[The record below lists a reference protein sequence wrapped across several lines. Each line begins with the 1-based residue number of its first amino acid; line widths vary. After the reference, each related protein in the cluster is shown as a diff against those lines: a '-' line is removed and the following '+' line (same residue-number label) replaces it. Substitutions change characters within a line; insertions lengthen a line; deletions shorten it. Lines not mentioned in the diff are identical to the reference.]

1 MHQRAGYRAA
11 EYVTH
16 TVLAHRKLSS
26 LTSTD
31 VILSLDSFKKN
42 YAGHCEG
49 LDAMPCTNGE
59 DSTQAFMDKQA
70 VHFVETALEAYGN
83 RMHRWLED
91 LVDCVI
97 ADPNPIVAF
106 EVTRVLVAVYDGED
120 KNAAVQ
126 LIDGATVVEVEG
138 QTVNLL
144 ELVADITQFVTTEIL
159 HESSVLFVHSET
171 AGDIK
176 ERVTN
181 GGNFIGES
189 GQRLERTI
197 KTLVYGRPVH
207 SHLSERMVNIGNR
220 VTQKHGKH
228 ETEVHTAG
236 KVNGLANGTLVD
248 ARLAAYEYEA
258 LERAEAMDLAGRTPT
273 KHWRDAATGFSRT
286 ALGADR
292 RPRGKGVIL
301 LKIKAFLERS
311 ARITVSVGKAALE
324 LASDRKA
331 GGTGLAAR
339 AEARAA
345 AQVVDAKANVA
356 KRMASKTMTQYDAA
370 YFATAAAASNPP
382 RLEDLLNPP
391 SKEILAQECELRD
404 LPVKRSGDDT
414 AHPRQATELVQFL
427 V

>member
-1 MHQRAGYRAA
+1 
-11 EYVTH
+11 
-16 TVLAHRKLSS
+16 
-26 LTSTD
+26 
-31 VILSLDSFKKN
+31 
-42 YAGHCEG
+42 
-49 LDAMPCTNGE
+49 
-59 DSTQAFMDKQA
+59 
-70 VHFVETALEAYGN
+70 
-83 RMHRWLED
+83 
-91 LVDCVI
+91 
-97 ADPNPIVAF
+97 
-106 EVTRVLVAVYDGED
+106 
-120 KNAAVQ
+120 
-126 LIDGATVVEVEG
+126 
-138 QTVNLL
+138 
-144 ELVADITQFVTTEIL
+144 
-159 HESSVLFVHSET
+159 
-171 AGDIK
+171 
-176 ERVTN
+176 
-181 GGNFIGES
+181 
-189 GQRLERTI
+189 
-197 KTLVYGRPVH
+197 
-207 SHLSERMVNIGNR
+207 

-273 KHWRDAATGFSRT
+273 KHWRDAATGFTRT

-311 ARITVSVGKAALE
+311 ARVTVSVGKAALE

-370 YFATAAAASNPP
+370 YFATAAAASDPP
-382 RLEDLLNPP
+382 RLDLGKLDLLNPP

-404 LPVKRSGDDT
+404 LPVKRSGDNT
-414 AHPRQATELVQFL
+414 AYPRQATELVQFL
-427 V
+427 VQRLRDFHDGSNNIPKLTSFGAGKKLMSWNSNSGGGADITENYANDLSSPP